1 MVRPIEF
8 FMNSLSCITG
18 LVLATALIVPVG
30 ADTTVDVIAVSAG
43 KKVVTTIDTETLE
56 AESTK
61 VLRKNGAAW
70 VEDEVA
76 TEDAR
81 EKLEEEQEAQAET
94 QQSVVNDCNGN
105 GIDDLVDISSGAT
118 DFDLDGRLDTC
129 EYAFGDL
136 NLNGVINQQDVNILL
151 GWWSIPNPQ
160 YGDLDGDGTCGP
172 QDLGMMLARWGLVP

>member
-1 MVRPIEF
+1 MRKVSTA
-8 FMNSLSCITG
+8 MG
-18 LVLATALIVPVG
+18 LALAMALIVPVG
-30 ADTTVDVIAVSAG
+30 ADSTVDVVTVSAG

-56 AESTK
+56 AETTK
-61 VLRKNGAAW
+61 VLCKEGASW

-81 EKLEEEQEAQAET
+81 EKLEEEREAEAQS
-94 QQSVVNDCNGN
+94 QQSVVNDCDGN
-105 GIDDLVDISSGAT
+105 GVDDLVDISAGAA
-118 DFDLDGRLDTC
+118 DYDGDGRLDAC

-151 GWWSIPNPQ
+151 GWWGIPSPL

-172 QDLGMMLARWGLVP
+172 QDLGVLLARWGLVP